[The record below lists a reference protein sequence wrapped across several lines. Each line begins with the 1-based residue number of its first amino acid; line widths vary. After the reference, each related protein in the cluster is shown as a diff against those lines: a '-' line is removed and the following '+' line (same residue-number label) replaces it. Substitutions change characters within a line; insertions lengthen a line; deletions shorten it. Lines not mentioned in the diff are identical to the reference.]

1 MFGFLRTDPKKQL
14 QKKLAKL
21 LEEAR
26 DLQRRGD
33 IPAFARK
40 SAEAEEVGQQLDALG

>member
-1 MFGFLRTDPKKQL
+1 MFAIFRKDPKKQL
-14 QKKLAKL
+14 EKKLARL

-33 IPAFARK
+33 MPGFARK

>member
-1 MFGFLRTDPKKQL
+1 MFGFLRKDPKKQL
-14 QKKLAKL
+14 EQKLAKL

-33 IPAFARK
+33 MPGFARK

>member
-1 MFGFLRTDPKKQL
+1 MFGFLRKDPKKVL
-14 QKKLAKL
+14 EKMLARL

-26 DLQRRGD
+26 DLQRKGD

-40 SAEAEEVGQQLDALG
+40 SAEAEEVGQQLDAFS